1 MELTELLRV
10 ARGEAPADL
19 LIKNARVVNVFTG
32 EILETHVA
40 VAGGR
45 IAGLGDYDATQVED
59 LQETYLCPGF
69 IDAHVH
75 VESSM
80 VPPDEYARAVVPTGT
95 TTVVCDPH
103 EIANVLGL
111 EGVRFMIERAKD
123 SPLDVRVMAPSCV
136 PATDMETSGARLL
149 AGDLEELLAEPKVLG
164 LAEVMNFPGVVLGL
178 PEVLDKI
185 RAFRDRVKDG
195 HAPRLTG
202 KQLCAYVAAEILS
215 DHECTSVVEA
225 REKLRLGMWLFIREG
240 TFARN
245 LRELIKVV
253 DDNTDRRICLCSD
266 DRSPADLMDEG
277 HLDHMIR
284 VAIGQGIEPVK
295 AITLATLNPSE
306 YFGLRDRG
314 AIVPGRRADFVA
326 FSRLDAPR
334 ADTVWSMGRVVA
346 RSGYPYQWPRVPASR
361 QVPRKMNV
369 AWDRV
374 SLRVAGDG
382 RRTRVIGV
390 IPDQLLTRHMI
401 EDLPSKDGAVQA
413 APDRDILKL
422 AVIERHEG
430 TGRTGVGFLHG
441 FGLRRGAIAST
452 VAHDH
457 HNVVV
462 AGADDTSMMTA
473 AKAIAATGGGKAVAL
488 GDEVLAQTPLP
499 IAGLMSDQPFETV
512 RKQMD
517 ACHEAARGLGSA
529 LRDPFIAL
537 SFMALPV
544 IPSLKLT
551 DHGLVDVEK
560 FQVVPLAAT

>member
-1 MELTELLRV
+1 MELTDLLRV

-19 LIKNARVVNVFTG
+19 LIKNAHVVNVFTG
-32 EILETHVA
+32 EILETNVA
-40 VAGGR
+40 IGGDR
-45 IAGLGDYDATQVED
+45 IAGLGDYDAKEVED
-59 LQETYLCPGF
+59 IQEAYLCPGF

-75 VESSM
+75 IESSM
-80 VPPDEYARAVVPTGT
+80 VPPDEYARAVVPRGT

-111 EGVRFMIERAKD
+111 DGVRFMIERSKG

-136 PATDMETSGARLL
+136 PATHMETSGARLL
-149 AGDLEELLAEPKVLG
+149 AKDLAQLLSEPQVLG
-164 LAEVMNFPGVVLGL
+164 LAEVMNFPGVVLGA
-178 PEVLDKI
+178 PEVIDKV
-185 RAFRDRVKDG
+185 RAFAHRVKDG

-215 DHECTSVVEA
+215 DHECTTVVEA
-225 REKLRLGMWLFIREG
+225 REKLRLGMWVFIREG

-245 LRELIKVV
+245 LHELIKVV

-277 HLDHMIR
+277 HIDHMIR
-284 VAIGQGIEPVK
+284 VAIGQGIDPVK

-306 YFGLRDRG
+306 YFGLKDRG
-314 AIVPGRRADFVA
+314 AIVPGRRADLVA
-326 FSRLDAPR
+326 FSRLESPK
-334 ADTVWSMGRVVA
+334 ADTVWSGGRVVA
-346 RSGYPYQWPRVPASR
+346 RSGYPIHWPRTAAPGPA
-361 QVPRKMNV
+361 PRKMNV
-369 AWDRV
+369 AWNKV

-382 RRTRVIGV
+382 RRMRVIGV
-390 IPDQLLTRHMI
+390 IPDQLLTRDLV
-401 EDLPSKDGAVQA
+401 EDLPSKNGAVEA
-413 APDRDILKL
+413 APERDIVKM

-430 TGRTGVGFLHG
+430 SGRTGVGFLHG
-441 FGLRRGAIAST
+441 FGIRRGAIAST

-457 HNVVV
+457 HNIVI
-462 AGADDTSMMTA
+462 AGADDASMMTA
-473 AKAIAATGGGKAVAL
+473 ARAIAATGGGKVVAL
-488 GDEVLAQTPLP
+488 GDQVLAMTPLP

-517 ACHEAARGLGSA
+517 ACHEAARGLGTT

-551 DHGLVDVEK
+551 DHGLVDVDR
-560 FQVVPLAAT
+560 FQVVPAAAI

>member
-1 MELTELLRV
+1 MELQDLLRV

-40 VAGGR
+40 IVGGR
-45 IAGLGDYDATQVED
+45 IAGLGDYEAKAVED

-75 VESSM
+75 IESSM
-80 VPPDEYARAVVPTGT
+80 VPPDEYARVVVPRGT

-111 EGVRFMIERAKD
+111 AGIRFMIDNARD
-123 SPLDVRVMAPSCV
+123 LPLDVRVMAPSCV

-149 AGDLEELLAEPKVLG
+149 AKDLATLLSDPKVLG
-164 LAEVMNFPGVVLGL
+164 LAEVMNFPGVVHGA
-178 PEVLDKI
+178 PDVLDKL
-185 RAFRDRVKDG
+185 RVFRDRVKDG

-215 DHECTSVVEA
+215 DHECTTVVEA
-225 REKLRLGMWLFIREG
+225 REKLRLGMWVFIREG

-245 LRELIKVV
+245 LHELIKVV
-253 DDNTDRRICLCSD
+253 DDNTDRRICLCTD
-266 DRSPADLMDEG
+266 DRSPTDLMDEG
-277 HLDHMIR
+277 HIDHMIR
-284 VAIGQGIEPVK
+284 VAIGQGMEPVR
-295 AITLATLNPSE
+295 AIALATFNPSE
-306 YFGLRDRG
+306 YFGLKDRG
-314 AIVPGRRADFVA
+314 AIVPGRRADLVA

-334 ADTVWSMGRVVA
+334 ADTVWSEGRVVA
-346 RSGYPYQWPRVPASR
+346 RSGYPSNWPRRPRAGD
-361 QVPRKMNV
+361 VPRKMNV
-369 AWDRV
+369 AWDKV
-374 SLRVAGDG
+374 SLRIEGDG

-390 IPDQLLTRHMI
+390 VPDQLITRHI
-401 EDLPSKDGAVQA
+401 VEDLPSVGGAVQA
-413 APDRDILKL
+413 APDRDILKM

-430 TGRTGVGFLHG
+430 TGRTGLGFLQG

-457 HNVVV
+457 HNLVI
-462 AGADDTSMMTA
+462 AGADDASMMTA
-473 AKAIAATGGGKAVAL
+473 AKAVAATGGGKAVAL
-488 GDEVLAQTPLP
+488 GDKVLALTPLP
-499 IAGLMSDQPFETV
+499 IAGLMSDQPFEAV
-512 RKQMD
+512 RRQMD
-517 ACHEAARGLGSA
+517 ACHEAARGLGST

-560 FQVVPLAAT
+560 FQLVPLTAS